1 MDITKT
7 SQKNLSQQKELSV
20 KSTQSECLTIVL
32 DADQQKAFDLIA
44 NTNTPLFITGKAGT
58 GKSTFINTIQE
69 KIDKNFLVLAP
80 TGIAAINVGGQTM
93 HSFFGFPFEVI
104 GPKTIMKVSE
114 EKRQLLQHIDTIIV
128 DEVSMVR
135 CDMVDGMDR
144 YLRVAFDTHM
154 PFGGK
159 QVVFVGDLF
168 QLPPVVADPADEDML
183 SHLWEKGKP
192 YFYKAHVLK
201 RMKMPKIEFR
211 TVYRQRDSRFL
222 DVLNRLRIDECTQ
235 QDLNLINQR
244 VSYTDDTE
252 DYSVI
257 LSAYRKRVDLMNEQ
271 KLAALEGEEYCY
283 TGKVTGKFNARDF
296 IVPEQLKL
304 KVGAQVIFCKN
315 ISRNCVNGTIA
326 KVSSLSE
333 DTITVTLKDG
343 AEVNVEQTVW
353 ESVERVY
360 DRETKQMKSEVVGT
374 FTQYPLKL
382 AWAITIHKSQGMT
395 FDRMHFDLKRGLF
408 TSGQAYVAISRMR
421 SLEGLTLSNPLM
433 QHHIILDPEIKAFA
447 NSYNDT
453 ALIDDVME
461 IEGRV
466 YSRLKEK
473 DYDGAAHICL
483 TYVVEKCRRGDYRGA
498 ALLAKRMYDLMLGD
512 DCLMGETEGVALLKD
527 SNMTCDFLNA
537 VLCLYGKQ
545 YEKAIGFADLVLS
558 RRTCLEAMFIK
569 ERALYA
575 LERYDEAYDMN
586 FQISMADN
594 DSDDKKGKDK
604 KQLLVEARINLHVG
618 NPNAGIC
625 KQLIKICP
633 ECLSAYVILRA
644 EALKNGKA
652 LETDEDSE
660 NDENERLV
668 MAFNDSTLTDEEFLK
683 LLSDTPRG
691 SKAFSRLGR
700 RARMM
705 S

>member
-1 MDITKT
+1 MNTTTNNKM
-7 SQKNLSQQKELSV
+7 QQEF
-20 KSTQSECLTIVL
+20 TL
-32 DADQQKAFDLIA
+32 DADQQMAFNLIES
-44 NTNTPLFITGKAGT
+44 TNTSLFITGKAGT
-58 GKSTFINTIQE
+58 GKSTFIKMIQE
-69 KIDKNFLVLAP
+69 RIAKNFLVLAP

-154 PFGGK
+154 AFGGK

-201 RMKMPKIEFR
+201 RMNLPKIEFR
-211 TVYRQRDSRFL
+211 TVYRQRDVRFL
-222 DVLNRLRIDECTQ
+222 EVLNRLRVAECTQ
-235 QDLNLINQR
+235 QDLQLINQQ
-244 VSYTDDTE
+244 VSYSDDAE

-271 KLAALEGEEYCY
+271 KLAALEGEEFCY
-283 TGKVTGKFNARDF
+283 TGKVTGKFGAKDF

-315 ISRNCVNGTIA
+315 ISRSCVNGTIA

-333 DTITVTLKDG
+333 ETITVTLESG
-343 AEVNVEQTVW
+343 EEVNVEQTVW
-353 ESVERVY
+353 ESEERVY

-408 TSGQAYVAISRMR
+408 ASGQAYVAISRMR

-433 QHHIILDPEIKAFA
+433 RQHIILDPEIKAFA

-461 IEGRV
+461 IEGKV

-483 TYVVEKCRRGDYRGA
+483 TYVVEKCRRGDYRNA
-498 ALLAKRMYDLMLGD
+498 ALLAKKMFDVMLD
-512 DCLMGETEGVALLKD
+512 DECLMGETEEVELLKD

-537 VLCLYGKQ
+537 VLCLYGKR
-545 YEKAIGFADLVLS
+545 YEEAIGFADLVLG
-558 RRTCLEAMFIK
+558 RRTCLEAMFVK

-575 LERYDEAYDMN
+575 LERYEDAYDMDM
-586 FQISMADN
+586 QIIMAAN
-594 DSDDKKGKDK
+594 DSDDRKGIDK
-604 KQLLVEARINLHVG
+604 KQLLLEAKINTQIG
-618 NPNAGIC
+618 NPNMAIC
-625 KQLIKICP
+625 KKLIKICP
-633 ECLSAYVILRA
+633 ECLRAYVILR
-644 EALKNGKA
+644 EECQKNGKA
-652 LETDEDSE
+652 LETADDGD

-668 MAFNDSTLTDEEFLK
+668 TAFNDTEISSEEFEK
-683 LLSDTPRG
+683 LVSETSRE
-691 SKAFSRLGR
+691 SKAFVRLIRKVARLG
-700 RARMM
+700 
-705 S
+705 

>member
-1 MDITKT
+1 METKIDT
-7 SQKNLSQQKELSV
+7 TEQQNY
-20 KSTQSECLTIVL
+20 TM
-32 DADQQKAFDLIA
+32 DADQQTAFNLIES
-44 NTNTPLFITGKAGT
+44 TNTSLFITGKAGT
-58 GKSTFINTIQE
+58 GKSTFIKEIQE
-69 KIDKNFLVLAP
+69 RIAKNFLVLAP

-144 YLRVAFDTHM
+144 YLRTAFDTHM

-201 RMKMPKIEFR
+201 RMNLPKIEFR

-235 QDLNLINQR
+235 QDLNLINQQ

-257 LSAYRKRVDLMNEQ
+257 LSAFRKRVDLMNEQ
-271 KLAALEGEEYCY
+271 KLAALEGEEFCY

-315 ISRNCVNGTIA
+315 ISRSCVNGTIA

-343 AEVNVEQTVW
+343 TEVNVGQTVW
-353 ESVERVY
+353 ESFERVY

-453 ALIDDVME
+453 ALIDDEME
-461 IEGRV
+461 IGERI
-466 YSRLKEK
+466 YSCLRNK
-473 DYDGAAHICL
+473 DYDGAAHTCL
-483 TYVVEKCRRGDYRGA
+483 TYVVEKCRKGDYRNA
-498 ALLAKRMYDLMLGD
+498 ALLAKRMFDVMLD
-512 DCLMGETEGVALLKD
+512 DECLMGETEGVALLKD

-537 VLCLYGKQ
+537 VLCLYGKR
-545 YEKAIGFADLVLS
+545 YEEAIGYADLVLG

-569 ERALYA
+569 ERALYE
-575 LERYDEAYDMN
+575 LERYDEAYDMDY
-586 FQISMADN
+586 QIILAAN
-594 DSDDKKGKDK
+594 DSDDRKGIDK
-604 KQLLVEARINLHVG
+604 KQLLLEARINTHVG
-618 NPNAGIC
+618 NPNTTVC
-625 KQLIKICP
+625 KKLIKICP
-633 ECLSAYVILRA
+633 ECLSAYIILRA
-644 EALKNGKA
+644 EARKNGKA
-652 LETDEDSE
+652 LETNEDSE

-668 MAFNDSTLTDEEFLK
+668 LAFNDGTLSDEDFLK
-683 LLSDTPRG
+683 LLSTTPKS
-691 SKAFSRLGR
+691 SKAFSRLSR
-700 RARMM
+700 RSCTIA
-705 S
+705 